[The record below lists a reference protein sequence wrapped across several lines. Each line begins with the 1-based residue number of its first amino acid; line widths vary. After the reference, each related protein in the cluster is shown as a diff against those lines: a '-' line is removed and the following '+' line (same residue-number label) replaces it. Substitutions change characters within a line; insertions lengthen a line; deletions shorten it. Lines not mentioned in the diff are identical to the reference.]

1 MNDQRLL
8 TIRHGRANNRR
19 GGTSGTG
26 EENMTG
32 ISGRIT
38 RTYTQRI
45 DAPPGR
51 VFPLL
56 CPVREAEWLD
66 GWIDEYELIHSTT
79 GLAEDG
85 CVFRTIG
92 PGRPETIWMITRH
105 DPVERVV
112 EFVRVTAGLVATRLT
127 IGVEAA
133 AGDSSLVHISYT
145 YTPISRRGVDY
156 LTENHSEE
164 VFRRDMAW
172 WQDSMNHWL
181 RTGETLRAN
190 S

>member
-1 MNDQRLL
+1 
-8 TIRHGRANNRR
+8 
-19 GGTSGTG
+19 
-26 EENMTG
+26 
-32 ISGRIT
+32 
-38 RTYTQRI
+38 
-45 DAPPGR
+45 
-51 VFPLL
+51 
-56 CPVREAEWLD
+56 
-66 GWIDEYELIHSTT
+66 
-79 GLAEDG
+79 
-85 CVFRTIG
+85 
-92 PGRPETIWMITRH
+92 MITRH

-112 EFVRVTAGLVATRLT
+112 EFVRVTAGLGATRLT

-133 AGDSSLVHISYT
+133 TGDSSLVHISYT

-190 S
+190 P